1 MIRVSQRQTGCP
13 EGVAEP
19 SNEAFE
25 SIEESRGTRVVLELA
40 PDGDCFMDDLE
51 GAIVDVAAD
60 YNDGICRCE
69 VTVCGSDGN
78 CDCGIGYDCECD
90 DRGSEEGDC
99 EVVHMTSPVCNCC
112 PGVIFSD
119 YGCVPRIL
127 SRNEDSFVI
136 ATYVPSVEVV
146 SELVSELRQ
155 VCSRV
160 EVRSLVNTDACEG
173 SAESCEVDLSHLTA
187 KQRDA
192 VARAVEAGYY
202 ETPQAASLEELA
214 AEFDISPS
222 AFSQRLGRAEESLL
236 GQIFADE

>member
-1 MIRVSQRQTGCP
+1 MSQRQPGYP
-13 EGVAEP
+13 DSVAEP
-19 SNEAFE
+19 SNEALE

-40 PDGDCFMDDLE
+40 PGGDCFMDDLE
-51 GAIVDVAAD
+51 GTIVDVAAD

-69 VTVCGSDGN
+69 VTVCGSDGD
-78 CDCGIGYDCECD
+78 CDCGDSYDCECD
-90 DRGSEEGDC
+90 DRESDGGEC
-99 EVVHMTSPVCNCC
+99 EVVHMTSPICDCC

-146 SELVSELRQ
+146 SDLVSELRGI
-155 VCSRV
+155 CSRV
-160 EVRSLVNTDACEG
+160 EVRSLVNTDACGG
-173 SAESCEVDLSHLTA
+173 SAKTQEVDLSHLTA

-202 ETPQAASLEELA
+202 DTPQAASLEELA
-214 AEFDISPS
+214 AEFEISPS
-222 AFSQRLGRAEESLL
+222 ALSQRLGRAEGAVL
-236 GQIFADE
+236 GQIFDNE